1 MIRRQTT
8 TRRSKVTINEAQR
21 LEMHLGLRN
30 ALGDDVAGTLMAHLP
45 PGGWSEVAQVRDV
58 AHLRDRMDERFAG
71 VQSRMDDIFA
81 RLQSRMDSGFSGVDI
96 RVERDLER
104 FDGRLNAIVTGLW
117 TVGTVFAGAFVA
129 LFTLIVTKF

>member
-1 MIRRQTT
+1 M
-8 TRRSKVTINEAQR
+8 TINEAQR

-58 AHLRDRMDERFAG
+58 AHLRDRMDERFASVQSRMDERFAG
-71 VQSRMDDIFA
+71 VQSRMDDKFA

-96 RVERDLER
+96 RVERDLKR

>member
-1 MIRRQTT
+1 M
-8 TRRSKVTINEAQR
+8 TINEAQR

-58 AHLRDRMDERFAG
+58 AHLRDRMDERFAS
-71 VQSRMDDIFA
+71 V
-81 RLQSRMDSGFSGVDI
+81 QSRMDSGFAGVDI
-96 RVERDLER
+96 RVERDLRR